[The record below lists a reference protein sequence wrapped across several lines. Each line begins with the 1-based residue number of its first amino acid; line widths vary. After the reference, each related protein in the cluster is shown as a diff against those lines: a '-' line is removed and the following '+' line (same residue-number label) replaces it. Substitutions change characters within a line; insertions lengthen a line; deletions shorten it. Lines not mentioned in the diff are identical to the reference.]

1 MAFNYAKSQ
10 TTATNLLLKFGSLGR
25 VSISRDSGGTFDP
38 VEGETTGASAA
49 VTSLTSVTIPIT
61 KNLID
66 GERIL
71 ATDIMFICNSDFEPL
86 SDDTVIIDS
95 LEYKIIE
102 IIPLTPNGVDVIYT
116 VVCRG

>member
-1 MAFNYAKSQ
+1 MAFDYTKSQ

-25 VSISRDSGGTFDP
+25 VSISRNSGGTFDP
-38 VEGETTGASAA
+38 VEGETTGASPT
-49 VTSLTSVTIPIT
+49 VTTLTSVTVPIK

-86 SDDTVIIDS
+86 MTDTVVIDS
-95 LEYKIIE
+95 LEYKIID
-102 IIPLTPNGVDVIYT
+102 IKPLTPNGVDVIYT
-116 VVCRG
+116 VICRG